1 MIYPEDLN
9 DWHAQVREEIIDPAR
24 EITDPHHHL
33 WPERLGSRYEL
44 PQLWADT
51 QSGHNVTRTV
61 FIECGAG
68 YDRSSPEP
76 FAPVAETDYVEA
88 IAEEAAGH
96 PERAQVAAIVAH
108 ANLRLA
114 PETLNA
120 VLDAHQAAS
129 RRFRGIRHAGAWDE
143 ERDRIMFQGQPI
155 PHLYLDPD
163 FQRGVALLGER
174 GLTFDTWHFHPQN
187 GEFLELARACPG
199 TTIILDH
206 FGTPMGTVRF
216 AGLRE
221 DRFADWQREMAAIAE
236 CPNVVAKLGG
246 LAMPVNG
253 FGWDGRDV
261 PPGSDELVEAQAHYY
276 HHMIE
281 IFGPERCMFESN
293 FPVDKL
299 SVGYVVYW
307 NAMKKI
313 AARYDT
319 AAQDAMFKGTADR
332 VYAL

>member
-1 MIYPEDLN
+1 MQYPENLN
-9 DWHAQVREEIIDPAR
+9 AWHAQVREDIVDPDR

-33 WPERLGSRYEL
+33 WAGRLGYDYEL
-44 PQLWADT
+44 DELWADT
-51 QSGHNVTRTV
+51 QAGHNVTKTV
-61 FIECGAG
+61 FIECGSG
-68 YDRSSPEP
+68 YDRSSPKP
-76 FAPVAETDYVEA
+76 FAPIGETDYVEA
-88 IAEEAAGH
+88 IAAAAATQ
-96 PERAQVAAIVAH
+96 PEKAQVAGIVAH
-108 ANLRLA
+108 ANLRLD
-114 PETLNA
+114 PETLHQ
-120 VLDAHQAAS
+120 VLDAHAAAS
-129 RRFRGIRHAGAWDE
+129 SRFRGIRHAGAWDA

-163 FQRGVALLGER
+163 FQRGVAVLGER
-174 GLTFDTWHFHPQN
+174 GIPYDTWHFHPQN
-187 GEFLELARACPG
+187 GEFLDLAKACPG
-199 TTIILDH
+199 TTIVLDH

-216 AGLRE
+216 AGQRE
-221 DRFADWQREMAAIAE
+221 DRFEDWKREMAAIAA

-253 FGWDGRDV
+253 FGWDGRAT
-261 PPGSDELVEAQAHYY
+261 PPSSDELLEAQQHYY

-281 IFGPERCMFESN
+281 IFGAERCMFESN

-313 AARYDT
+313 AARYGA

-332 VYAL
+332 VYRL